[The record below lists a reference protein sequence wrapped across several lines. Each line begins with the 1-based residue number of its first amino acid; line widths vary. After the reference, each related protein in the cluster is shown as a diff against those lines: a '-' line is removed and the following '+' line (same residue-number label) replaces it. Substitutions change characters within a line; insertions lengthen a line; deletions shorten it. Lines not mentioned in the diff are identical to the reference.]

1 LGGIFYISYISLAV
15 NGMSDDFNTLRPP
28 GLLLA
33 TDLSARCDRALER
46 TRQLAAEFGW
56 PIDVLTVFDAP
67 QAPGDVLAWIE
78 GDGGRE
84 REVQGARIE
93 VAREFDGTGLRVNQ
107 RFAVGKVD
115 EAILEAAA
123 ALPNHVVVTGAS
135 HDDSLGRLILGSTV
149 ERLAR
154 GLAQPLLVVRRR
166 VRGSYRSILV
176 AVDGSGAAR
185 LAVQLAARL
194 FPDRR
199 IVAHYAYPA
208 PDAPDA
214 PDRAAAAKAEAKAG
228 AERFLDSCGL
238 APAVR
243 ANVGVLAAEGEP
255 GPLLAHYVRTG
266 AVDLAVFGLHA
277 ESALARLLAAS
288 RNERLLQDVACDTL
302 LVPA

>member
-1 LGGIFYISYISLAV
+1 
-15 NGMSDDFNTLRPP
+15 MSDDFNPLRPP

-56 PIDVLTVFDAP
+56 PIEVLTVFGAP
-67 QAPGDVLAWIE
+67 QAPGEILEWLE

-84 REVQGARIE
+84 REVHTARIE
-93 VAREFDGTGLRVNQ
+93 LAREFDGAGLRVNQ
-107 RFAVGKVD
+107 RFSVGKVD

-123 ALPNHVVVTGAS
+123 ALPNYVVVTGAS
-135 HDDSLGRLILGSTV
+135 HGASLEHVILGSTV

-176 AVDGSGAAR
+176 AVDGSGTAR

-208 PDAPDA
+208 PDAPD
-214 PDRAAAAKAEAKAG
+214 RAAAAKAEAEAEAG
-228 AERFLDSCGL
+228 RFLDSCGL

-255 GPLLAHYVRTG
+255 GPLLARYVRTS

-277 ESALARLLAAS
+277 EPALARLLAGS
-288 RNERLLQDVACDTL
+288 RNQRLLQDVACDTL

>member
-1 LGGIFYISYISLAV
+1 
-15 NGMSDDFNTLRPP
+15 MSDDFNPLRPP

-56 PIDVLTVFDAP
+56 PIEVLTVFGAP
-67 QAPGDVLAWIE
+67 QAPGEILEWLE

-84 REVQGARIE
+84 REVHTARIE
-93 VAREFDGTGLRVNQ
+93 LAREFDGAGLRVNQ
-107 RFAVGKVD
+107 RFAAGKVD
-115 EAILEAAA
+115 EAILAAAA

-135 HDDSLGRLILGSTV
+135 HGASLEHVILGSTV

-176 AVDGSGAAR
+176 ALDGSGAAR

-199 IVAHYAYPA
+199 IVAHCAYPA
-208 PDAPDA
+208 PDAPDGG
-214 PDRAAAAKAEAKAG
+214 PAARAEAEAEAG
-228 AERFLDSCGL
+228 RFLDSCGL

-255 GPLLAHYVRTG
+255 GPLLARYVRTS
-266 AVDLAVFGLHA
+266 AVDLAVLGLHA
-277 ESALARLLAAS
+277 EPALARLLAGS